1 MIGSEPG
8 FSRCLAVALDLEPG
22 ELPTP
27 DGDDAN
33 VFWRQWLAGRNLG
46 LVPID
51 DPASF
56 AWPGYW
62 VAAAEAPDGDR
73 DAVLMFGVPS
83 GPLLDPGGLLSRGGA
98 LVEGVVIAPFQLGL
112 DMIGAVRRA
121 GGGGRYVA
129 GLLVAAAAEGPL
141 GRVEVARAVAGHG
154 LEGDRYF
161 SGEGTFSGTGR
172 GYELTLIEAEA
183 LESLAADGVEISWEE
198 ARRNVVTRGIGLNAL
213 VGRRFLIGDVECV
226 GRRLAE
232 PCSHLQRLAP
242 AGILAGL
249 VHRGGLRADILGS
262 GTIRVGDPV
271 VPIPARDGPKAKARR
286 QDES

>member
-8 FSRCLAVALDLEPG
+8 FPHCLGAALGLEPA
-22 ELPTP
+22 ELPEP
-27 DGDDAN
+27 DGDDPSL
-33 VFWRQWLAGRNLG
+33 FWRQWLAGRNLG

-51 DPASF
+51 EPTSF

-62 VAAAEAPDGDR
+62 IAAVETADGQR

-83 GPLLDPGGLLSRGGA
+83 GPLLDPAALLERDGA
-98 LVEGVVIAPFQLGL
+98 LVEGVLVAPFQLGL
-112 DMIGAVRRA
+112 DVAEPYGEPADT
-121 GGGGRYVA
+121 GGLVA
-129 GLLVAAAAEGPL
+129 GLLVAPAAEAEL
-141 GRVEVARAVAGHG
+141 GRVVATAAVAGRG

-161 SGEGTFSGTGR
+161 DRQGTFSGTGR

-183 LESLAADGVEISWEE
+183 LEALAADGVEISWEQ

-213 VGRRFLIGDVECV
+213 VGRHFMVGEVECV

-242 AGILAGL
+242 AGILGGL

-271 VPIPARDGPKAKARR
+271 VPVRD
-286 QDES
+286 S

>member
-8 FSRCLAVALDLEPG
+8 FSDCLAVALGVEP
-22 ELPTP
+22 ERLPTP
-27 DGDDAN
+27 DGDDPN

-46 LVPID
+46 VVPID

-62 VAAAEAPDGDR
+62 IAAVEDQEGNR

-83 GPLLDPGGLLSRGGA
+83 GPLLDPSGLLAGGGS

-112 DMIGAVRRA
+112 DASLPYGEPAEA
-121 GGGGRYVA
+121 GGVVA
-129 GLLVAAAAEGPL
+129 GLLVAPAAEAAL
-141 GRVEVARAVAGHG
+141 GRVLTAEAVAGRG
-154 LEGDRYF
+154 LDGDRYF
-161 SGEGTFSGTGR
+161 SGRGTFSGSGR

-183 LESLAADGVEISWEE
+183 LEALQAEGVEISWEE

-213 VGRRFLIGDVECV
+213 VGRRFLIGEVECV

-242 AGILAGL
+242 PGILAGL

-262 GTIRVGDPV
+262 GTIRVGDLV
-271 VPIPARDGPKAKARR
+271 VPVLNT
-286 QDES
+286 

>member
-8 FSRCLAVALDLEPG
+8 FSTCLARALGFEPG
-22 ELPTP
+22 QLPTA
-27 DGDDAN
+27 DGEDPN

-51 DPASF
+51 DPVSF

-62 VAAAEAPDGDR
+62 IAAVAAPDGDR
-73 DAVLMFGVPS
+73 DAVLMFGIPS
-83 GPLLDPGGLLSRGGA
+83 GPLLDPAGLLTRGGS

-112 DMIGAVRRA
+112 DVTVPYGEPEEA
-121 GGGGRYVA
+121 GGVVA
-129 GLLVAAAAEGPL
+129 GLLVAPAAEARL
-141 GRVEVARAVAGHG
+141 GRVQAAEAVAGRG

-161 SGEGTFSGTGR
+161 SGEGTFSGSGR
-172 GYELTLIEAEA
+172 GYEVTLIEAEA
-183 LESLAADGVEISWEE
+183 LDALATEGVEISWEE
-198 ARRNVVTRGIGLNAL
+198 ARRNIVTRGIGLNAL
-213 VGRRFLIGDVECV
+213 VGRRFLIGEVESV

-242 AGILAGL
+242 PGILAGL
-249 VHRGGLRADILGS
+249 VHRGGLRADILEG

-271 VPIPARDGPKAKARR
+271 VPVREG
-286 QDES
+286 

>member
-8 FSRCLAVALDLEPG
+8 FADCLAVALGMEPAQ
-22 ELPTP
+22 LPPP

-51 DPASF
+51 DPGSF

-62 VAAAEAPDGDR
+62 VAAVSGARGER

-83 GPLLDPGGLLSRGGA
+83 GPLLDPAGLLARGGA

-112 DMIGAVRRA
+112 DATLPYGEPAEA
-121 GGGGRYVA
+121 GGVVA
-129 GLLVAAAAEGPL
+129 GLLVAPAAEEPL
-141 GRVEVARAVAGHG
+141 RRVPSVEAVAGRG

-161 SGEGTFSGTGR
+161 DGRGTFSGTGR

-183 LESLAADGVEISWEE
+183 LEALAADGVEISWEE

-213 VGRRFLIGDVECV
+213 VGRRFLVGEVECV

-242 AGILAGL
+242 PGILGGL

-262 GTIRVGDPV
+262 GTIRVGDAV
-271 VPIPARDGPKAKARR
+271 VPLP
-286 QDES
+286 

>member
-8 FSRCLAVALDLEPG
+8 FSTCLARALGFEPAQLPVA
-22 ELPTP
+22 
-27 DGDDAN
+27 DGDDPS
-33 VFWRQWLAGRNLG
+33 VFWRQWLAVRNLG

-62 VAAAEAPDGDR
+62 IAAVAAPDGDR
-73 DAVLMFGVPS
+73 DAVLMYGVPS
-83 GPLLDPGGLLSRGGA
+83 GPLLDPAGLLARGGS

-112 DMIGAVRRA
+112 DVAVPYGEPAEA
-121 GGGGRYVA
+121 GGLVA
-129 GLLVAAAAEGPL
+129 GLLVAPAAEAPL
-141 GRVEVARAVAGHG
+141 VRVQAAEAVAGRG

-161 SGEGTFSGTGR
+161 SGEGTFSGKGR
-172 GYELTLIEAEA
+172 GYEVTLIEAEA
-183 LESLAADGVEISWEE
+183 LDALATEGVPIAWEE

-213 VGRRFLIGDVECV
+213 VGRRFLIGEVECV

-249 VHRGGLRADILGS
+249 VHRGGLRADIIEG
-262 GTIRVGDPV
+262 GTIQVGDPV
-271 VPIPARDGPKAKARR
+271 VPVLEA
-286 QDES
+286 

>member
-8 FSRCLAVALDLEPG
+8 FSDCLAVALDLEPG
-22 ELPTP
+22 LLPTP
-27 DGDDAN
+27 DGDDPN

-51 DPASF
+51 DVASF

-62 VAAAEAPDGDR
+62 VAGVESSDGDR
-73 DAVLMFGVPS
+73 DTVLMFGVPS
-83 GPLLDPGGLLSRGGA
+83 GPLLDPAGLLERGGT

-112 DMIGAVRRA
+112 DVSVPYGEVDEASGV
-121 GGGGRYVA
+121 VA

-141 GRVEVARAVAGHG
+141 GRVEVAEAVAGRG

-161 SGEGTFSGTGR
+161 SGQGTFSGTGR

-183 LESLAADGVEISWEE
+183 LESLAAGGVAVSWEE
-198 ARRNVVTRGIGLNAL
+198 ARRNVITRGIGLNAL
-213 VGRRFLIGDVECV
+213 VGRRFLIGEVECV

-242 AGILAGL
+242 AGILGGL
-249 VHRGGLRADILGS
+249 VHQGGLRADILEG
-262 GTIRVGDPV
+262 GKVRVGDPI
-271 VPIPARDGPKAKARR
+271 VPVPEA
-286 QDES
+286 